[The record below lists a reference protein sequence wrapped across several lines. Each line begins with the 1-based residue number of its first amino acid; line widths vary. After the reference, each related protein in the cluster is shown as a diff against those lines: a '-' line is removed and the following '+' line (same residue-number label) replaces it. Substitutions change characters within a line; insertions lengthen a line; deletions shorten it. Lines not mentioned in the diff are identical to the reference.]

1 MDFCGQ
7 CGFQL
12 APEDTRCPRCGAAI
26 EPGEP
31 SATGN
36 MHPNAPTEQAR
47 SFIANRPSPTSTQG
61 YTHPP
66 TQQNE
71 MQQKLVLRPGWSDDN
86 YSTAAASDAT
96 SMMDQPMMGNAYPT
110 AYPQQSATNYPP
122 AGGFPPQTYGGFAP
136 PSGRLYNNT
145 PVPNAYP
152 GSSPYQ
158 GMQESVSHTSK
169 GRSAGLVLILIGL
182 LFILSS
188 ILLFILQHNG
198 AI

>member
-31 SATGN
+31 STTGN

-47 SFIANRPSPTSTQG
+47 SFIANRPSTQG

-71 MQQKLVLRPGWSDDN
+71 TPQKLVLRPGWSDDN
-86 YSTAAASDAT
+86 YSTAASSDAT

-110 AYPQQSATNYPP
+110 GYPQQSATNYPP
-122 AGGFPPQTYGGFAP
+122 ASGFPPQTYGGFAP

-145 PVPNAYP
+145 LVPNAYP

>member
-12 APEDTRCPRCGAAI
+12 APEDTRCPRCGAVI

-36 MHPNAPTEQAR
+36 LHPNAPTEQAR
-47 SFIANRPSPTSTQG
+47 SFIANRPAPTSTQG
-61 YTHPP
+61 YTNPP

-71 MQQKLVLRPGWSDDN
+71 MQQKLVLRPGWNGDN
-86 YSTAAASDAT
+86 YSTAASSDAT
-96 SMMDQPMMGNAYPT
+96 SMMDQPMMGNAYP
-110 AYPQQSATNYPP
+110 QQSATNYPP
-122 AGGFPPQTYGGFAP
+122 AGGYPPQTYGGFAQ

-145 PVPNAYP
+145 PVPNAYS

-158 GMQESVSHTSK
+158 GMQEPVAHTSR

-198 AI
+198 VI

>member
-7 CGFQL
+7 CGYQL
-12 APEDTRCPRCGAAI
+12 APEDTRCPRCGAVI

-31 SATGN
+31 AATGN

-47 SFIANRPSPTSTQG
+47 SFIANRPAPTSTQG
-61 YTHPP
+61 YTNPP

-71 MQQKLVLRPGWSDDN
+71 MQQKLVLRPGWNGDN
-86 YSTAAASDAT
+86 YSTAASSDAT
-96 SMMDQPMMGNAYPT
+96 SMMDQPMMGNAYP
-110 AYPQQSATNYPP
+110 QQSATNYPP
-122 AGGFPPQTYGGFAP
+122 AGGYPPQTYGGFAQ

-145 PVPNAYP
+145 SVPNAYS

-158 GMQESVSHTSK
+158 GMQEPVAHTSR

-198 AI
+198 VI

>member
-7 CGFQL
+7 CGYQL
-12 APEDTRCPRCGAAI
+12 APEDTRCPRCGAVI

-47 SFIANRPSPTSTQG
+47 SFIANRPAPTSTQG
-61 YTHPP
+61 YTNPP

-71 MQQKLVLRPGWSDDN
+71 MQQKLVLRPGWNGDN
-86 YSTAAASDAT
+86 YSTAASSDAT
-96 SMMDQPMMGNAYPT
+96 SMMDQPMMGNAYP
-110 AYPQQSATNYPP
+110 QQSATNYPP
-122 AGGFPPQTYGGFAP
+122 AGGYPPQTYGGFAQ

-145 PVPNAYP
+145 SVPNAYS

-158 GMQESVSHTSK
+158 GMQEPVAHTSR

-198 AI
+198 VI